1 MFLDFLEKRSEEVDD
16 TPQLTDEEK
25 LFLKVFGIEEDQP
38 AAAMKE
44 ATYFTCIKKLSE
56 AVAKTPLYLTQDT
69 DKGEKKG
76 KRTPVI

>member
-16 TPQLTDEEK
+16 TPRLTDEEK

-44 ATYFTCIKKLSE
+44 RVYGM
-56 AVAKTPLYLTQDT
+56 VYVMPLAGLD
-69 DKGEKKG
+69 G
-76 KRTPVI
+76 KCRASLAE

>member
-44 ATYFTCIKKLSE
+44 ATYFTCIKKLWRKRRYILPRTRKQ
-56 AVAKTPLYLTQDT
+56 AKEGQKNTRYMNF
-69 DKGEKKG
+69 
-76 KRTPVI
+76 